1 MNSNQKSQANSN
13 SGRQNNK
20 KNSRSRNQNGRSR
33 KGSSKKQPV
42 QPLTANKQI
51 DSHGPNGKVRGNVKQ
66 LYDKYKALAHECRTK
81 DRTSSEAYGQYAHH
95 YYTLYAEFAAADAAK
110 ELERENEKERK
121 REAAAENQ
129 SNVVSLLEDDV
140 NADDIIR
147 NIYDD
152 EEDEDNDKESMPK
165 SVRKKRAKKLTSTDN
180 IPELPLENNHE
191 NEKPKRAGRSKKV
204 KEEVAE

>member
-1 MNSNQKSQANSN
+1 MSSNQKSQANNN
-13 SGRQNNK
+13 SGRHNNK
-20 KNSRSRNQNGRSR
+20 KNNRNRNQNGRGR
-33 KGSSKKQPV
+33 KGSSKKHSS

-81 DRTSSEAYGQYAHH
+81 DRTSSEAFGQFAHH
-95 YYTLYAEFAAADAAK
+95 YYTLYADFAAADAAK

-129 SNVVSLLEDDV
+129 SNVVSLLDDDV
-140 NADDIIR
+140 IR

-152 EEDEDNDKESMPK
+152 EKTDNKK
-165 SVRKKRAKKLTSTDN
+165 SAVKPARKKRVKKAQSTDDTT
-180 IPELPLENNHE
+180 ELPLENTQE
-191 NEKPKRAGRSKKV
+191 NEKPKRSGRSKKV